1 MTRNELIDL
10 LKVRPISESS
20 CFSDDGDQPRPGP
33 NDNLTRASV
42 LIPVINRGHGSTVL
56 FTQRTAHLN
65 DHAGQISFPGGRA
78 EESDADAA
86 FTALREAEEEVGLAR
101 SHVEVLG
108 RIPEYRTGTGFL
120 VTPVVGWVESPGTF
134 TPDPFEVAEV
144 FEVPLRFLMDPAN
157 HRVETAFFRDR
168 LRTYYAL
175 SFEGRYIWGAT
186 AGMLVS
192 LYRVLAGARGETI
205 HEIGEAPKDSG

>member
-10 LKVRPISESS
+10 LNVRPISESIG
-20 CFSDDGDQPRPGP
+20 FSDDGDQPRHGP
-33 NDNLTRASV
+33 HDNLTRASV

-78 EESDADAA
+78 EESDPDPA

-120 VTPVVGWVESPGTF
+120 VTPVVGWVETPVTF

-144 FEVPLRFLMDPAN
+144 FEVPFRFLMNPAN

-205 HEIGEAPKDSG
+205 QGVGEAPKDSG

>member
-10 LKVRPISESS
+10 LNVRPISESIG
-20 CFSDDGDQPRPGP
+20 FSDDGDQPRPGP
-33 NDNLTRASV
+33 HDNLTRASV
-42 LIPVINRGHGSTVL
+42 LIPVINRGRGSTVL

-78 EESDADAA
+78 EESDPDPA

-120 VTPVVGWVESPGTF
+120 VTPVVGWVETPVTF

-144 FEVPLRFLMDPAN
+144 FEVPFRFLMNPAN

-205 HEIGEAPKDSG
+205 QGVGEAPKDSG

>member
-10 LKVRPISESS
+10 LNVRPISESIDS
-20 CFSDDGDQPRPGP
+20 SDDGGQPRAGP
-33 NDNLTRASV
+33 HDILTRASV

-56 FTQRTAHLN
+56 FTQRTAHLY

-78 EESDADAA
+78 EEDDPDPA

-120 VTPVVGWVESPGTF
+120 VTPVVGWVETPVTF

-144 FEVPLRFLMDPAN
+144 FEVPLRFLMDAAN
-157 HRVETAFFRDR
+157 HRVETAFFRGR
-168 LRTYYAL
+168 MRTYYAL

-192 LYRVLAGARGETI
+192 LYRVLAGARGETVQGV
-205 HEIGEAPKDSG
+205 GEAPKDSG

>member
-1 MTRNELIDL
+1 MTRNELINL
-10 LKVRPISESS
+10 LKMRPISESAG
-20 CFSDDGDQPRPGP
+20 FSDDGDQPRPGP
-33 NDNLTRASV
+33 HVNLTRASV

-78 EESDADAA
+78 EESDPDPA

-101 SHVEVLG
+101 SRVEVLG

-120 VTPVVGWVESPGTF
+120 VTPVVGWVEMPVAF
-134 TPDPFEVAEV
+134 TPDPFEVADV
-144 FEVPLRFLMDPAN
+144 FEVPFRFLMDPAN
-157 HRVETAFFRDR
+157 HRVESAFFRGR
-168 LRTYYAL
+168 MRTYYAL

-192 LYRVLAGARGETI
+192 LYRVLAGAHGDAI
-205 HEIGEAPKDSG
+205 QGVGEAPKDSG

>member
-10 LKVRPISESS
+10 LNVRPISESVG
-20 CFSDDGDQPRPGP
+20 FNDDGDQPRPGP
-33 NDNLTRASV
+33 HVNLTRASV

-78 EESDADAA
+78 EQSDPDPA
-86 FTALREAEEEVGLAR
+86 FTALSEAEEEVGLAR
-101 SHVEVLG
+101 SRVEVLG

-120 VTPVVGWVESPGTF
+120 VTPVVGWVEAPVTF
-134 TPDPFEVAEV
+134 TPDPFEVADV
-144 FEVPLRFLMDPAN
+144 FEVPFRFLMDPAN
-157 HRVETAFFRDR
+157 HRVESAFFRGR
-168 LRTYYAL
+168 MRTYYAL

-205 HEIGEAPKDSG
+205 QGVGEAPKDSG

>member
-10 LKVRPISESS
+10 LNVRPISESVG
-20 CFSDDGDQPRPGP
+20 FSDDGDQPRPGP
-33 NDNLTRASV
+33 HVNLTRASV

-78 EESDADAA
+78 EQTDPDPA

-101 SHVEVLG
+101 SRVEVLG

-120 VTPVVGWVESPGTF
+120 VTPVVGWVEAPVAF
-134 TPDPFEVAEV
+134 TPDPFEVADV
-144 FEVPLRFLMDPAN
+144 FEVPFRFLMDPAN
-157 HRVETAFFRDR
+157 HRVESAFFRGR
-168 LRTYYAL
+168 MRTYYAI

-192 LYRVLAGARGETI
+192 LYRVLAGARGDAI
-205 HEIGEAPKDSG
+205 QGVGEAPKDSG

>member
-1 MTRNELIDL
+1 MTRNELINL
-10 LKVRPISESS
+10 LKMRPISESAG
-20 CFSDDGDQPRPGP
+20 FSDDGDQPRPGP
-33 NDNLTRASV
+33 HVNLTRASV

-78 EESDADAA
+78 EESDPDPA

-101 SHVEVLG
+101 SRVEVLG

-120 VTPVVGWVESPGTF
+120 VTPVVGWVEMPVAF
-134 TPDPFEVAEV
+134 TPDPFEVADV
-144 FEVPLRFLMDPAN
+144 FEVPFRFLMDPAN
-157 HRVETAFFRDR
+157 HRVESAFFRGR
-168 LRTYYAL
+168 MRTYYAL

-192 LYRVLAGARGETI
+192 LYRVLAGARGDAI
-205 HEIGEAPKDSG
+205 QGVGEAPKDSG